1 MLELIFREERLRFW
15 SDPDVELN
23 LAKNTGISVFR
34 MGIDWSR
41 IMPEEPV
48 NGLKEIVSLVLTIH
62 VLNAFEV
69 SLFCRVHLYVLTFLL
84 MWYIN
89 VSE

>member
-1 MLELIFREERLRFW
+1 MLGLIFREERLRFW
-15 SDPDVELN
+15 SDPDIELK

-48 NGLKEIVSLVLTIH
+48 NGLKEVVSLVLTI
-62 VLNAFEV
+62 
-69 SLFCRVHLYVLTFLL
+69 LTLKSNGF
-84 MWYIN
+84 
-89 VSE
+89 VVF

>member
-1 MLELIFREERLRFW
+1 LLGLIFREERLRFW
-15 SDPDVELN
+15 SEPDIELK

-48 NGLKEIVSLVLTIH
+48 NGLKEIVSLVLIILTLIKW
-62 VLNAFEV
+62 
-69 SLFCRVHLYVLTFLL
+69 FCCILTPVGEI
-84 MWYIN
+84 WIGS
-89 VSE
+89 VDK